1 MNHRALTAPE
11 AFDDCLSFFEQALEP
26 SMKRNSRGFSGD
38 LDPGSEFEITL
49 TITHGALTA
58 LVKRYP
64 VADFEFHSERNLIP
78 GVSNREN
85 IHPLTDLYAEVTL
98 DFTPYGTVFGGSSN
112 DNGGGM
118 TEADSGDE
126 TETVESG
133 VTVTGPS
140 PGPDAPSGPA
150 LGENSTRSPA
160 TA

>member
-38 LDPGSEFEITL
+38 LDPDSEFEITL

-78 GVSNREN
+78 GISNREN

-98 DFTPYGTVFGGSSN
+98 DFTPYGTIFGGSSN

-118 TEADSGDE
+118 TEADGGDK
-126 TETVESG
+126 TEAVESG

-140 PGPDAPSGPA
+140 PGPDTPSGPS
-150 LGENSTRSPA
+150 LGEDSTRSTV